1 MTKQHAVHLL
11 TNALT
16 GDNDN
21 GAFRQVATV
30 YAGLVVGAVGLVIRD
45 SENFFDEALGYED
58 DHDRGEAMDKIGLFI
73 PRGK

>member
-45 SENFFDEALGYED
+45 PENFFDEVLEGED
-58 DHDRGEAMDKIGLFI
+58 TQARGEALDKIGLFA
-73 PRGK
+73 RGK